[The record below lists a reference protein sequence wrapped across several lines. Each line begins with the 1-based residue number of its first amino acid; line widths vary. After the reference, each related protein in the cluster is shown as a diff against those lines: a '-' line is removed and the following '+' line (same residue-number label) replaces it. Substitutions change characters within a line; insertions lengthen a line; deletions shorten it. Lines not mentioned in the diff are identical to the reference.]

1 MKSFSKS
8 FGNNFSRSKLV
19 AEKFFEAAVSISPRT
34 TTTTTMEIEAPQ
46 VVDVDVDVDD
56 VPKPTTTSSVSA
68 IRWVTFND
76 LLDDALEE
84 GKLSPTR

>member
-19 AEKFFEAAVSISPRT
+19 AEKFFEAAASISTR
-34 TTTTTMEIEAPQ
+34 TTTTMEIEASQ
-46 VVDVDVDVDD
+46 VVDVDVDVDVDD

>member
-19 AEKFFEAAVSISPRT
+19 AEKFFEAAASISTR
-34 TTTTTMEIEAPQ
+34 TTTTTMEIEASQ

>member
-19 AEKFFEAAVSISPRT
+19 AEKFFEAAASISTR
-34 TTTTTMEIEAPQ
+34 TTTTMEIEASQ

>member
-8 FGNNFSRSKLV
+8 FVNNFSRSKLV

-34 TTTTTMEIEAPQ
+34 TTTTTMEIEVPQ

>member
-1 MKSFSKS
+1 
-8 FGNNFSRSKLV
+8 
-19 AEKFFEAAVSISPRT
+19 
-34 TTTTTMEIEAPQ
+34 MEIEASQ

>member
-1 MKSFSKS
+1 MEVEIDASEI
-8 FGNNFSRSKLV
+8 V
-19 AEKFFEAAVSISPRT
+19 AA
-34 TTTTTMEIEAPQ
+34 
-46 VVDVDVDVDD
+46 DVDVDD
-56 VPKPTTTSSVSA
+56 DDVPMLTKPTTAAAAMTSSSVST

>member
-1 MKSFSKS
+1 MEVEIDASEI
-8 FGNNFSRSKLV
+8 V
-19 AEKFFEAAVSISPRT
+19 AADVE
-34 TTTTTMEIEAPQ
+34 
-46 VVDVDVDVDD
+46 VDDDD
-56 VPKPTTTSSVSA
+56 VPMLTKPTTTTVAAMTSSSVST